1 MNKRIDSLG
10 RIVIPKDYRKKLNIN
25 DGELLNIEYEND
37 SIVISKKEIEDKTKK
52 FLNLII
58 NNMSIYFKK
67 NIIFFDISG
76 NIYKSKENIE
86 FDKNIIV
93 KFKTKINNIYYD
105 NNQIFSVYVNGY
117 LYGGLI
123 IIDYE
128 EELKKQVNAYI
139 NLIEKYIEE

>member
-67 NIIFFDISG
+67 ILYSL
-76 NIYKSKENIE
+76 IYQEI
-86 FDKNIIV
+86 
-93 KFKTKINNIYYD
+93 
-105 NNQIFSVYVNGY
+105 
-117 LYGGLI
+117 
-123 IIDYE
+123 
-128 EELKKQVNAYI
+128 YI
-139 NLIEKYIEE
+139 NQKKILNLIKILL

>member
-1 MNKRIDSLG
+1 
-10 RIVIPKDYRKKLNIN
+10 
-25 DGELLNIEYEND
+25 
-37 SIVISKKEIEDKTKK
+37 
-52 FLNLII
+52 
-58 NNMSIYFKK
+58 MSTYFKK

-105 NNQIFSVYVNGY
+105 NNQIFPVYVNGY

>member
-105 NNQIFSVYVNGY
+105 NNQIF
-117 LYGGLI
+117 
-123 IIDYE
+123 
-128 EELKKQVNAYI
+128 QV
-139 NLIEKYIEE
+139 

>member
-10 RIVIPKDYRKKLNIN
+10 RVVIPKDYRKKLNIN

-37 SIVISKKEIEDKTKK
+37 RIVISKKEIEDKIKK

-76 NIYKSKENIE
+76 NVYNLNDIIE
-86 FDKNIIV
+86 FVKNLIV
-93 KFKTKINNIYYD
+93 KFNT
-105 NNQIFSVYVNGY
+105 
-117 LYGGLI
+117 
-123 IIDYE
+123 
-128 EELKKQVNAYI
+128 
-139 NLIEKYIEE
+139 

>member
-58 NNMSIYFKK
+58 NNMRIYFKK
-67 NIIFFDISG
+67 NIILFDI
-76 NIYKSKENIE
+76 
-86 FDKNIIV
+86 
-93 KFKTKINNIYYD
+93 
-105 NNQIFSVYVNGY
+105 
-117 LYGGLI
+117 
-123 IIDYE
+123 
-128 EELKKQVNAYI
+128 
-139 NLIEKYIEE
+139 

>member
-37 SIVISKKEIEDKTKK
+37 SIVISKKDIEDKTKK

-105 NNQIFSVYVNGY
+105 NNQIFPVYVNGY

-128 EELKKQVNAYI
+128 DDLKKQVNAYI

>member
-105 NNQIFSVYVNGY
+105 NNQIFQVYVNGY